1 MRSLRLLAPLL
12 IAACAGS
19 AEEDIDMFSFD
30 DFADGK
36 VDTGY
41 LGSRAAEM
49 EASFTSKLRVPLP
62 GKTQA
67 ELESIATTLKTNPT
81 DYSIREVVT
90 QVSTH
95 AKFARN
101 ALRAA
106 KYNLNLES
114 GEPPFTAVT
123 VETGALVLEY
133 TLKVESLVKYKD
145 LEAMS
150 LTPASLVGQ
159 QIEMKLPLV
168 IDGLHARVGTKCSSD
183 FDANG
188 AASARAARCRLP
200 ISRRARTRSRRRTR
214 RPASTRNTTSSSP
227 TAKSRWSRSS
237 ARSSTAS

>member
-1 MRSLRLLAPLL
+1 
-12 IAACAGS
+12 
-19 AEEDIDMFSFD
+19 MFSFD

-49 EASFTSKLRVPLP
+49 EATFASKLRVPLP
-62 GKTQA
+62 GKTQQEIVA
-67 ELESIATTLKTNPT
+67 IADKLKASPT
-81 DYSIREVVT
+81 DWSVREVVA

-114 GEPPFTAVT
+114 GEQTFASVT

-145 LEAMS
+145 LEAMN

-159 QIEMKLPLV
+159 QIDMKLPLA
-168 IDGLHARVGTKCSSD
+168 IDGLHERVGT
-183 FDANG
+183 
-188 AASARAARCRLP
+188 
-200 ISRRARTRSRRRTR
+200 
-214 RPASTRNTTSSSP
+214 
-227 TAKSRWSRSS
+227 
-237 ARSSTAS
+237 